1 LAKTAQSAE
10 LLELK
15 GRKPDA
21 SRSAGP
27 SSFQGG
33 RPTMP
38 RHLTGAAKSEWR
50 RMVRELV
57 KRGTATKLD
66 ATILEL
72 HAVTYASWLECL
84 AEIGDK
90 HFVDSPVQDSSG
102 QVYFKRVVNPAVAVA
117 QQYAATLKQT
127 IAALGASPA
136 SRKVSQMTKEGRAT
150 NETPKPGTAAALLA
164 AAEGD

>member
-1 LAKTAQSAE
+1 
-10 LLELK
+10 
-15 GRKPDA
+15 
-21 SRSAGP
+21 
-27 SSFQGG
+27 
-33 RPTMP
+33 
-38 RHLTGAAKSEWR
+38 
-50 RMVRELV
+50 MVRELV

-136 SRKVSQMTKEGRAT
+136 SRKVSQMTKEGRAK
-150 NETPKPGTAAALLA
+150 NEPPKPGTAAALLA